1 MNLTK
6 LQIKRLRS
14 ESQRLKL
21 KPVVMIGHNGLSDN
35 VQNQIDSALG
45 FHELVKIRIPSLE
58 KTTKKSLTDSICTH
72 HQASLI
78 QSIGHVIVVYRY
90 NDKSD
95 RFGKILSN

>member
-6 LQIKRLRS
+6 SQIKRLRS

-21 KPVVMIGHNGLSDN
+21 KPVVMIGRNGLSDT
-35 VQNQIDSALG
+35 VQKQIDAALEY
-45 FHELVKIRIPSLE
+45 HKLVKIRIPSLE

-90 NDKSD
+90 NDKLD
-95 RFGKILSN
+95 RFGMLLNQ